1 MWPLLNLVF
10 LQSGLQEI
18 CCFLECHPT
27 CQFRISFLPVLY
39 VIYCAL
45 YAQNRGKPLCK
56 TTLQYTV
63 IHTPHSPTVSW
74 IQITREARNSEYLL
88 NVNNTLQ
95 KYINLIPV
103 PWLLFDM
110 PLAANSLSLLYQ
122 WPVTS
127 WALKPVTSF
136 PPWRDVRHN
145 TVQEIP
151 FHRSSREITM
161 SKEAFQ
167 KFQSWIQLIQSKT
180 SI

>member
-18 CCFLECHPT
+18 CSFLECHPT

-45 YAQNRGKPLCK
+45 CTHNWVKPLRK
-56 TTLQYTV
+56 TSQYTV

-74 IQITREARNSEYLL
+74 IQITRKARNSIYML
-88 NVNNTLQ
+88 NVNNTLK
-95 KYINLIPV
+95 KYANLTLV
-103 PWLLFDM
+103 PWLLLDL

-136 PPWRDVRHN
+136 PPWKDVRHD
-145 TVQEIP
+145 TVQ
-151 FHRSSREITM
+151 
-161 SKEAFQ
+161 
-167 KFQSWIQLIQSKT
+167 
-180 SI
+180 